1 MPKRQDAVPSV
12 LDRLTEAEQQR
23 LIDVLAELL
32 LSAVENLE
40 RAGIDPAAVARGDV
54 TIRRRGSMLTVEG
67 RGARDE
73 GREVQGDPSSPLA
86 PSPSPLDGEAS

>member
-1 MPKRQDAVPSV
+1 MDSVPTRRRRRKAAQSDRGIPSV

-23 LIDVLAELL
+23 LIDVLADLL

-54 TIRRRGSMLTVEG
+54 TIRRRGSMLTAVPK
-67 RGARDE
+67 R
-73 GREVQGDPSSPLA
+73 SST
-86 PSPSPLDGEAS
+86 SEAKR